1 MILCTPEY
9 YTLAYRAADAEW
21 KRDVEGDTTP
31 EHAQT
36 ISELNAAADA
46 QWQADEAQ
54 KVNT

>member
-9 YTLAYRAADAEW
+9 YALAHRAADAEW